1 MKFLLT
7 GFDPFGG
14 ESVNPAFEAVKKVS
28 NSIGGYEIIKIEIPT
43 VYKKS
48 ALVLD
53 QAIEKHNPDYVL
65 AIGQAG
71 GRSAIAVERVGINVD
86 DARIKDNEGNQPIDE
101 IICADG
107 QTAYFSNLPIKA
119 MVEAMQ
125 KENIPAV
132 VSNSAGTFVCN
143 HILYNIMYMIEKKY
157 PNVKGGFIH
166 VPFIPEQVVTKPN
179 QPSMAL
185 EMISKGIEIAIET
198 AIRQSTDKKII
209 GGSIY

>member
-1 MKFLLT
+1 MRFLLT

-14 ESVNPAFEAVKKVS
+14 ENVNPAFEAVKMVS
-28 NSIGGYEIIKIEIPT
+28 DTIQGYEIIKLELPT

-48 ALVLD
+48 VQILD
-53 QAIEKHNPDYVL
+53 DAIEKYQPDYVL

-71 GRSAIAVERVGINVD
+71 GRSAIAVERVGINID

-101 IICADG
+101 IIFEDG

-125 KENIPAV
+125 KKGIPSI

-143 HILYNIMYMIEKKY
+143 HILYSIMYLVDKKY
-157 PNVKGGFIH
+157 SGVKGGFIH
-166 VPFIPEQVVTKPN
+166 VPFIPEQVISKPN

-185 EMISKGIEIAIET
+185 EMITKGIEVAIET
-198 AIRQSTDKKII
+198 AIQESKDKKIV